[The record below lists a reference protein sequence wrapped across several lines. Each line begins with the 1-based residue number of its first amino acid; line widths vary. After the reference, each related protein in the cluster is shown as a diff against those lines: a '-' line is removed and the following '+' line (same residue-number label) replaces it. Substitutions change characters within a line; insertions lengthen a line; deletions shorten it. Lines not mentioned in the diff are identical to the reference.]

1 MSDGLLKCEN
11 VILTVDGNPFG
22 GATALKSVRKNEVTR
37 LGTFLSDV
45 PVYVSKK
52 SSYELDL
59 ELDIASGCPFAESD
73 SISEIVISC
82 DVKSVRYSDCT
93 VKNMQTVIKSKG
105 RITAEITLDANER
118 TVI

>member
-1 MSDGLLKCEN
+1 MIDGLLKCEN
-11 VILTVDGNPFG
+11 VILTVDGKPFG
-22 GATALKSVRKNEVTR
+22 GATALKSVRKNEVTQ

-59 ELDIASGCPFAESD
+59 ELDIANGCPFAESD
-73 SISEIVISC
+73 RISEIVVSC
-82 DVKSVRYSDCT
+82 DDKSVRYSDCV

-105 RITAEITLDANER
+105 RITAEVTLAVRER

>member
-1 MSDGLLKCEN
+1 MSDGLFKCEN
-11 VILTVDGNPFG
+11 VELIIDGIPFG
-22 GATALKSVRKNEVTR
+22 GATALKSVRKNEVTQ

-59 ELDIASGCPFAESD
+59 ELDIANECPFAEND
-73 SISEIVISC
+73 RISEIVISC
-82 DVKSVRYSDCT
+82 DDKSVRYSDCV
-93 VKNMQTVIKSKG
+93 VKNMQTVIKLKG
-105 RITAEITLDANER
+105 RITAEITLAVRER